1 MTRPIVLLFTLLLFY
16 SPVHS
21 GEIVKTPYEDPKVV
35 FDFYFDH
42 PEKINSALYWVRS
55 YINPL
60 GEAPYNFSPEFMSI
74 KVVIHGTEIVTVAK
88 HNYEKYKTAVERMKY
103 YDQLGVEFI
112 VCGLAAKDYDYS
124 TDDFQDFI
132 KLAPS
137 AITELVH
144 WQQQGYGLITP
155 NIMSKQL
162 SIEDIR

>member
-1 MTRPIVLLFTLLLFY
+1 MQRVNFLLLAFALF
-16 SPVHS
+16 SGS
-21 GEIVKTPYEDPKVV
+21 LQAGEIVKTPYDDPKVV

-55 YINPL
+55 YMNPL
-60 GEAPYNFSPEFMSI
+60 LEAPYNLSPEFMSI

-88 HNYEKYKTAVERMKY
+88 HNYDKYKNAVDRMDY
-103 YDQLGVEFI
+103 YNQLGVEFI

-124 TDDFQDFI
+124 ADDFHDFI

-155 NIMSKQL
+155 NIMDKQL
-162 SIEDIR
+162 SIEEIR